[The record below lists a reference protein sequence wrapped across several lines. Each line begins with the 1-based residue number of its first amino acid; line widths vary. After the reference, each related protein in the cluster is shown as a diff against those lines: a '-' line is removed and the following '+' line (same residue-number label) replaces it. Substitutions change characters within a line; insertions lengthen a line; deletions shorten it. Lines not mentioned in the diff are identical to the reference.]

1 MDVAN
6 FVSNNMP
13 FFFFNYYQR
22 GKFSIQYSVVSA
34 KTQSGWQSRVHFGQ
48 KINLTISLFFM
59 DGLQVHYLFIT
70 TVKYLGAFASGF
82 RDMP

>member
-1 MDVAN
+1 MFAN
-6 FVSNNMP
+6 ASGEVSVGFTN
-13 FFFFNYYQR
+13 
-22 GKFSIQYSVVSA
+22 ITA

-59 DGLQVHYLFIT
+59 DGLQVQYLFIT
-70 TVKYLGAFASGF
+70 SLKNLGAFASGF

>member
-1 MDVAN
+1 M
-6 FVSNNMP
+6 
-13 FFFFNYYQR
+13 
-22 GKFSIQYSVVSA
+22 FSPSQLAGDTPHTVRCNTA

-59 DGLQVHYLFIT
+59 DGLQVQYLFIT
-70 TVKYLGAFASGF
+70 SLKYLGAFASGF

>member
-1 MDVAN
+1 MVYVRKKDIMEI
-6 FVSNNMP
+6 SLLHLH
-13 FFFFNYYQR
+13 
-22 GKFSIQYSVVSA
+22 SA

-59 DGLQVHYLFIT
+59 DGLQVQYLFIT
-70 TVKYLGAFASGF
+70 SLKYLGAFASGF

>member
-1 MDVAN
+1 MRISHRLAGLSLAALPLV
-6 FVSNNMP
+6 P
-13 FFFFNYYQR
+13 Q
-22 GKFSIQYSVVSA
+22 GLSA

-59 DGLQVHYLFIT
+59 DGLQVQYLFIT
-70 TVKYLGAFASGF
+70 SLKYLGAFASGF